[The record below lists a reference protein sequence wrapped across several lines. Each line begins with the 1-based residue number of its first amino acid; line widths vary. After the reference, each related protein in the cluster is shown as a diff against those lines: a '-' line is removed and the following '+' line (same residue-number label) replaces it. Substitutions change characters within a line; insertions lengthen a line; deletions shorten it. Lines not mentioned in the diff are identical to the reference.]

1 MLLIGGLV
9 VEALVGVLVVVV
21 ITVVVMR
28 AMLGVVRLW

>member
-1 MLLIGGLV
+1 V

>member
-1 MLLIGGLV
+1 M

-21 ITVVVMR
+21 VTVVVMR